1 MIAGLS
7 SSGIAG
13 AIRTAGKA
21 RATMDTMTRQIAT
34 GQRVASVKDD
44 GAAWARAAAIKGE
57 RIRLNTG
64 LDTLARVE
72 VGVKQTA
79 AVNDMAIE
87 RLDRLRDLVLAA
99 QASTPGSQA
108 RVNMQAEWSALVSM
122 PAAFGEN
129 YGFASWASWGGE
141 FFMNPADPLFDG
153 VRIFAF
159 AVLDQGW
166 NQWMTDAPDA
176 LGGRPVTIAAID
188 LSTATAAQLADLTT
202 TITTYRE
209 AWQTWTTRRAT
220 MIEVQTG
227 SDLKMID
234 RMRERIQRDSDRLD
248 MALGSLTDADLGK
261 ASAARATSET
271 RQQLAIS
278 TVRQAIST
286 YGTYASGLLGNAQ
299 RTQRG
304 IMA

>member
-13 AIRTAGKA
+13 AIRTAGQA

-34 GQRVASVKDD
+34 GQRIASVKDES
-44 GAAWARAAAIKGE
+44 AAWARAATIKGE
-57 RIRLNTG
+57 RTRLNTG

-99 QASTPGSQA
+99 QASTPGSQT
-108 RVNMQAEWSALVSM
+108 RVNIQAEWSALVSM
-122 PAAFGEN
+122 PAPFGDN

-141 FFMNPADPLFDG
+141 FIMNPADPLFDG

-159 AVLDQGW
+159 ADLNQGW
-166 NQWMTDAPDA
+166 NDWMTAAPDA
-176 LGGRPVTIAAID
+176 ARPITIAAVD
-188 LSTATAAQLADLTT
+188 MSTATSAQLADLTT
-202 TITTYRE
+202 SITTYRE
-209 AWQTWTTRRAT
+209 AWHSWSTRRAT
-220 MIEVQTG
+220 MIGVGTG
-227 SDLKMID
+227 LDLKMID
-234 RMRERIQRDSDRLD
+234 SMRDRIQRDTDRLD
-248 MALGSLTDADLGK
+248 TALGSLTDADLGK
-261 ASAARATSET
+261 ASAARATAET

-278 TVRQAIST
+278 TVRQAISA
-286 YGTYASGLLGNAQ
+286 YGNFAGGLLGNVQ